1 MRPPPAILAPGAEVL
16 GYTVERQLGQGGF
29 GTVYL
34 ARNAGQPFALK
45 LLYLPRSG
53 ERVEREVSILLKL
66 HHPHVVS
73 LQGYGLWPPR
83 EPRFAVIVMEYV
95 DGPSL
100 DLWAHEENP
109 SARQVTRVLVDV
121 ARALAATHA
130 AGVLHRDVKEANIMV
145 RASDGP
151 AKLVDFGVGDYTGAR
166 DLTVDILPPGTPEY
180 RAPEAW
186 RYFRQHARVLGA
198 RYEAGTADDLWALG
212 VVFYWLLTGRRPF
225 DGDDDPSF
233 IEAVLTQTPALPHE
247 VNERVPH
254 ALSDVCLRLL
264 GKTPE
269 TRTPSALAVVAA
281 LEEVLR
287 GADAAWDVPLC
298 DAFAEDTATT
308 ESELDSF
315 DKWLS
320 RPRHRH
326 RRGMRAP
333 LEAPPTQ
340 AGATPP
346 ETRAKPRH
354 SLRAWAVVVTA
365 LVLITAGALLLHR
378 TVRFP
383 GVVTLRQ
390 EVAPTDK
397 SPQSD
402 RAAAPSGPEA
412 TAAAVALPATLQEV
426 AATVTTQMPETSSLP
441 LSSKPAKKVRSAM
454 TRAAG
459 MATCTAL
466 LGCPGTQVRPPPPPE
481 PCPVGAVK
489 AMKEWGIRMGDE
501 YIAAFDFSRPRIIS
515 VSEGPTQFLLAENVG
530 DLRGGAE
537 LSGRLIVRDRVYG
550 RLTWATTNQGDSFPV
565 CLEVYAEEG
574 GRGLPREPGDDSPSS
589 ARVFTTVS
597 VKAVREFE

>member
-1 MRPPPAILAPGAEVL
+1 MRPPPAILVPGAEVL

-45 LLYLPRSG
+45 LLHLPRAG

-66 HHPHVVS
+66 HHPHVVG
-73 LQGYGLWPPR
+73 LQGYGLWPSG

-95 DGPSL
+95 DGRRL
-100 DLWAHEENP
+100 DVWADEENP
-109 SARQVTRVLVDV
+109 SARQVTQVLLDV

-145 RASDGP
+145 RAADGP
-151 AKLVDFGVGDYTGAR
+151 AKLVDFGIGDYTGAR
-166 DLTVDILPPGTPEY
+166 DLTADILPPGTPEY

-198 RYEAGTADDLWALG
+198 RYEAGAADDLWALG
-212 VVFYWLLTGRRPF
+212 VVCYWLLTGRRPF
-225 DGDDDPSF
+225 DGEDDPSF
-233 IEAVLTQTPALPHE
+233 IEAVLTQTPAPPHE

-264 GKTPE
+264 EKTPE
-269 TRTPSALAVVAA
+269 ARTPSALAVVAA

-287 GADAAWDVPLC
+287 SADAAWDVPLC
-298 DAFAEDTATT
+298 DAFGEDTATT

-315 DKWLS
+315 EKWRN
-320 RPRHRH
+320 RPRHRP
-326 RRGMRAP
+326 RRGVRAP
-333 LEAPPTQ
+333 PEVPPTP

-346 ETRAKPRH
+346 ETTAKPRH
-354 SLRAWAVVVTA
+354 SLRAWAVVVAA
-365 LVLITAGALLLHR
+365 LVLITAGALLLR
-378 TVRFP
+378 GAAGLSGTDP
-383 GVVTLRQ
+383 LRQ

-397 SPQSD
+397 STQSD
-402 RAAAPSGPEA
+402 QAAAPNGTEA
-412 TAAAVALPATLQEV
+412 IAAAVALPATLQEV
-426 AATVTTQMPETSSLP
+426 AATVTTQTPETPALP
-441 LSSKPAKKVRSAM
+441 PSSKPAKKVRSAM

-466 LGCPGTQVRPPPPPE
+466 LGCPGPQVRPPPPPE

-489 AMKEWGIRMGDE
+489 AMEARKLDMGDRHE
-501 YIAAFDFSRPRIIS
+501 ALFVVARPHVIAVR
-515 VSEGPTQFLLAENVG
+515 EGPIQLILAGPWG
-530 DLRGGAE
+530 DLPSNTE

-550 RLTWATTNQGDSFPV
+550 RLTWATTRKGDSFPI
-565 CLEVYAEEG
+565 CMEVLADEG
-574 GRGLPREPGDDSPSS
+574 DRGMAREPGDDSPSS
-589 ARVFTTVS
+589 ARIYTIAR